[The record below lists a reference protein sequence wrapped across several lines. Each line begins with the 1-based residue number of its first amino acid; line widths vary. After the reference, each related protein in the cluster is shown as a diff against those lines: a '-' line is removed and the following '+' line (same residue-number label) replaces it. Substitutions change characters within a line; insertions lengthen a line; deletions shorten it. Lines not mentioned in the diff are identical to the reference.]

1 MMDKQP
7 KENPARMHAKLVEVT
22 EFSDEVM
29 AHVQR
34 LLAQYTPN
42 RSPFLKYT
50 LCTILNSTSSH
61 LFFLRPEH
69 ANAQD
74 QAEEKQVLGMVTV
87 NICQTCSSPRAW
99 VDDFVVDEKYRRH
112 GLAHTMMDQVRA
124 DIADQPEAEDTVSI
138 TTPNGTVIR
147 EGDIVTLTDSKIE
160 REVVAITDGTT
171 ITARRIDAGTR
182 QVEVTTDKLNGVKV
196 ISA

>member
-1 MMDKQP
+1 MDKQP

-87 NICQTCSSPRAW
+87 NICQTCSSPVLGW
-99 VDDFVVDEKYRRH
+99 
-112 GLAHTMMDQVRA
+112 
-124 DIADQPEAEDTVSI
+124 
-138 TTPNGTVIR
+138 TT
-147 EGDIVTLTDSKIE
+147 S
-160 REVVAITDGTT
+160 
-171 ITARRIDAGTR
+171 
-182 QVEVTTDKLNGVKV
+182 
-196 ISA
+196 